1 MASSFTD
8 DTLTVPGKPGV
19 ALEPGSTLYKHT
31 KRPQWGVAIL
41 AWEKEDVRAYQFEDG
56 RLRKFKEGYYNLMQE
71 VDEVRGNEENLINDL
86 QDAVVAKGGRAEKR
100 EPLKPVATFEE
111 QVALFEE
118 MYPKGFNDEQWIED
132 HRGTEGGRDLKRHRD
147 PIVKAVSENLSL
159 ELCQEMI
166 DDDRHGDLVEAALEI
181 LASTDLVSLKH
192 VRMFKGLDPE
202 ENKKL
207 AEGIFAVLHGEGDF
221 RSRMHTYLEAMAE
234 ILGSRPSWRIA
245 TALPALAFP
254 TDQVCVRRSA
264 FKRQAGTIAPRSKY
278 SRFARAKAYENY
290 RRVAVAVRKRLEGAG
305 HEPRDLLD
313 VHDFIWAT
321 LRNAAL
327 DHLGDD

>member
-19 ALEPGSTLYKHT
+19 ALEPGDTLYRHT

-56 RLRKFKEGYYNLMQE
+56 RLRKFKKGYYNLMKE
-71 VDEVRGNEENLINDL
+71 VDEVRGSEENLINDL
-86 QDAVVAKGGRAEKR
+86 QDAVVAKGGRQEKR
-100 EPLKPVATFEE
+100 DPLRPVATFDE
-111 QVALFEE
+111 QIALFEE
-118 MYPKGFNDEQWIED
+118 MYPEGFADEQWIDD
-132 HRGTEGGRDLKRHRD
+132 HRGTESGRDLKRHRE
-147 PIVKAVSENLSL
+147 PVIEAVKENLSL
-159 ELCQEMI
+159 EICQELI

-192 VRMFKGLDPE
+192 VRMLQGLDPE

-221 RSRMHTYLEAMAE
+221 RARMQTYLEGMTE
-234 ILGSRPSWRIA
+234 ILGSRPSWRLA

-254 TDQVCVRRSA
+254 DDQVCVRRSA
-264 FKRQAGTIAPRSKY
+264 FKRQAGSIAPRSKY
-278 SRFARAKAYENY
+278 SRFARMKSYENY
-290 RRVAVAVRKRLEGAG
+290 RRVAVAVRKRLQAAG

>member
-8 DTLTVPGKPGV
+8 DALTVPGKPGV
-19 ALEPGSTLYKHT
+19 ALEPGDTLYRHA

-56 RLRKFKEGYYNLMQE
+56 RLRKFKKGYYELME
-71 VDEVRGNEENLINDL
+71 PVDDVRGNEENLISDL
-86 QDAVVAKGGRAEKR
+86 QEAVVAKGGRQEKR
-100 EPLKPVATFEE
+100 DPLKPVATFDE
-111 QVALFEE
+111 QVSLFEE
-118 MYPKGFNDEQWIED
+118 MYPEGFQGEKWIND
-132 HRGTEGGRDLKRHRD
+132 HRGTESGRDLKRHRD
-147 PIVKAVSENLSL
+147 PVVRAVRENLSL
-159 ELCQEMI
+159 EICQEMI
-166 DDDRHGDLVEAALEI
+166 DEERYGDLVEAALEI

-192 VRMFKGLDPE
+192 VRTLKGLDPE
-202 ENKKL
+202 ENRKL
-207 AEGIFAVLHGEGDF
+207 AEGIFAILHGEGDF
-221 RSRMHTYLEAMAE
+221 RTRMGTYLGAMAD
-234 ILGSRPSWRIA
+234 ILGSHPSWRLA

-254 TDQVCVRRSA
+254 DDQVCVRRSA

-290 RRVAVAVRKRLEGAG
+290 RRVAVAVRKRLQAAG

-327 DHLGDD
+327 DQLGDD